1 MKEIFRE
8 MNQNPWEQ
16 GFCWFWCNDDE
27 IFFYSEED
35 FERRVE
41 ILANSGITV
50 IMTFSLTHFRMGF
63 YPYWKE
69 LNESLAKLVRACHK
83 WGIRVVEHHSAS
95 LTSRILDEGGWEKLD
110 GELSGRSKGVAKYD
124 HWKKIFPFLT
134 YDYTIDGIDI
144 RTFMQIDG
152 RTGEYAR
159 NRYGTFTACYNN
171 PDYRKIYFNYMKSVV
186 ETGIDG
192 IMNDDIQFFGDE
204 HACTCEHC
212 RKLFREQTGYTL
224 PNPENWNEF
233 AGNYDNPAY
242 IAWKKFKFDSTER
255 MYRDL
260 GEFYKT
266 LGVQLI
272 RPNYSSCVLKQN
284 PTCYPFDLCADLW
297 DFIFQENCNADIMKE
312 SYMDFMAEAV
322 HRFAAGRGRGV
333 PTMSMFYPDRP
344 DSVYFSWALARSW
357 GQIYTGTAT
366 GVDITPMEL
375 PYRKFEKKYLR
386 FYEAPEKISDLAFY
400 FSRRTRDFTANT
412 FKRFM
417 RHMMGSMQ
425 AAYVSGFRLDMVM
438 EEDSLE
444 SLLRHKTIVLSYVA
458 MLSESEIERFIAYVR
473 AGGKLI
479 ILGDFA
485 LYDADGRKR
494 TETEILNIFGEP
506 LSLNQ
511 KINLGK
517 GEIFLSDFRPE
528 EVEFQPTIGCKR
540 GHTPPL
546 STFSVPSKWEAQKAG
561 TGNLLRTLM
570 TPRIELISDHDR
582 LVATTF
588 DVKDA
593 RVMHI
598 VNLTDTISA
607 ERVQVSHD
615 DLIPNFCEG
624 AKKLSRITVKSEEL
638 PDFDVKKVYLL
649 TPEREEPI
657 PLDMVQAE
665 KGFLIEIPEN
675 TFAAYAMIVLD
686 KIGNDK

>member
-1 MKEIFRE
+1 MEKIFRE
-8 MNQNPWEQ
+8 MNLNPWEQ
-16 GFCWFWCNDDE
+16 GFCWFWCHDDE
-27 IFFYSEED
+27 IFFYTEED
-35 FERRVE
+35 FERRAKE
-41 ILANSGITV
+41 LADSGITV
-50 IMTFSLTHFRMGF
+50 VMTFSLTHFRMGF

-95 LTSRILDEGGWEKLD
+95 LTSRVLDEGGWEKLD
-110 GELSGRSKGVAKYD
+110 EELVRRSKGVAKYD
-124 HWKKIFPFLT
+124 NWKKIFPFLT
-134 YDYTIDGIDI
+134 YDYKIGDVDI

-159 NRYGTFTACYNN
+159 NRYGAFSACYNN
-171 PDYRKIYFNYMKSVV
+171 PDYRKIYFDYMKTVV

-192 IMNDDIQFFGDE
+192 IMNDDVQFFGDE

-212 RKLFREQTGYTL
+212 RKLFKEQTGYEL
-224 PNPENWNEF
+224 PAPENWSEF
-233 AGNYDNPAY
+233 AGNYDDPAY

-255 MYRDL
+255 LYRDL
-260 GEFYKT
+260 GKFYQE
-266 LGVQLI
+266 LGVQLM

-284 PTCYPFDLCADLW
+284 PTCYPFDLCSDLW

-322 HRFAAGRGRGV
+322 HRFAAGRDRGV

-366 GVDITPMEL
+366 GVDITPMEI
-375 PYRKFEKKYLR
+375 PYRKFEKKYIR
-386 FYEAPEKISDLAFY
+386 FYTAPEKISDLAFY
-400 FSRRTRDFTANT
+400 FSRRTRDFTAST

-458 MLSESEIERFIAYVR
+458 MLSESEIEKFTEYVR

-485 LYDADGRKR
+485 LYAADGRKR
-494 TETEILNIFGEP
+494 TEEETMNLFGV
-506 LSLNQ
+506 SLAVNQ
-511 KINLGK
+511 KVTLGK

-540 GHTPPL
+540 GYVFSHLT
-546 STFSVPSKWEAQKAG
+546 TFAVPSKWEAQKAG
-561 TGNLLRTLM
+561 TGKLLRTLL
-570 TPRIELISDHDR
+570 TPKTEIISENDR
-582 LVATTF
+582 LVMTTF

-598 VNLTDTISA
+598 VNLADTISA

-615 DLIPNFCEG
+615 DLIPNFCAG
-624 AKKLSRITVKSEEL
+624 AKKLGSITVKSKEM
-638 PDFDVKKVYLL
+638 PDFDVKNVYLL
-649 TPEREEPI
+649 TPEREEPMALVSYKKDDEFI
-657 PLDMVQAE
+657 
-665 KGFLIEIPEN
+665 IEIPQN
-675 TFAAYAMIVLD
+675 TFAAYAMIILD
-686 KIGNDK
+686 RNNH

>member
-1 MKEIFRE
+1 MGEIFRE
-8 MNQNPWEQ
+8 MNRNPWEQ

-35 FERRVE
+35 FERRAE

-110 GELSGRSKGVAKYD
+110 GELVRRSKGAAKYD

-134 YDYTIDGIDI
+134 YDYTIDGVDI

-152 RTGEYAR
+152 RTGDYAR
-159 NRYGTFTACYNN
+159 NNYGAFSACYNN
-171 PDYRKIYFNYMKSVV
+171 PDYRKIYFDYMKSVV

-192 IMNDDIQFFGDE
+192 IMNDDVQYFGSE

-212 RKLFREQTGYTL
+212 RKLFKEQTGYEL
-224 PNPENWNEF
+224 PDPENWSEF
-233 AGNYDNPAY
+233 AGNYENPAY

-260 GEFYKT
+260 DAFYRS
-266 LGVQLI
+266 LGVSLM

-284 PTCYPFDLCADLW
+284 PTCYPFDLCCDLW

-322 HRFAAGRGRGV
+322 HRFAAAKERGV
-333 PTMSMFYPDRP
+333 PSMSMFYPDRP

-357 GQIYTGTAT
+357 GQLYTGTAT
-366 GVDITPMEL
+366 GVDITPMEI

-386 FYEAPEKISDLAFY
+386 FYAAPEKISDLAFY

-417 RHMMGSMQ
+417 CHTMGSIQ

-438 EEDSLE
+438 EENSLE

-458 MLSESEIERFIAYVR
+458 MLSEGEAKRFAAYVR

-485 LYDADGRKR
+485 LYEADGRKR
-494 TETEILNIFGEP
+494 TETEIMNIFGVP
-506 LSLNQ
+506 LAVNQ
-511 KINLGK
+511 KVILGK

-528 EVEFQPTIGCKR
+528 KVEFQPTIGCKR
-540 GHTPPL
+540 GYMLNL
-546 STFSVPSKWEAQKAG
+546 SAFAVPSKWEAQKAG
-561 TGNLLRTLM
+561 TGKILHSLL
-570 TPRIELISDHDR
+570 TPGVELISAHDR
-582 LVATTF
+582 LVLTAF

-598 VNLTDTISA
+598 VNLADTISE
-607 ERVQVSHD
+607 ERKEVSHD

-624 AKKLSRITVKSEEL
+624 AEKLGRITVNVKDKL
-638 PDFDVKKVYLL
+638 DFEVKNAYLL
-649 TPEREEPI
+649 TPEREESL
-657 PLDMVQAE
+657 PLATSE
-665 KGFLIEIPEN
+665 KDDGLLIEIPEN
-675 TFAAYAMIVLD
+675 VFSAYAMIVLE
-686 KIGNDK
+686 KE

>member
-1 MKEIFRE
+1 MAENFRE
-8 MNQNPWEQ
+8 MNLNPWEQ

-27 IFFYSEED
+27 IFSYTEED
-35 FERRVE
+35 FERRAE

-50 IMTFSLTHFRMGF
+50 AMTFSLTHFRMGF

-69 LNESLAKLVRACHK
+69 INESLAKMVRAFHK

-95 LTSRILDEGGWEKLD
+95 LTSRVLDEGGWAKLD
-110 GELSGRSKGVAKYD
+110 DELVRRSKGVAKYD

-134 YDYTIDGIDI
+134 YDYKIGDVDI
-144 RTFMQIDG
+144 RSFMQIDG

-159 NRYGTFTACYNN
+159 NRYGSFSACYNN
-171 PDYRKIYFNYMKSVV
+171 PDYRKIYFDYMKSVV

-192 IMNDDIQFFGDE
+192 IMNDDVQYFGEE

-212 RKLFREQTGYTL
+212 RKLFKEQTGYEL

-233 AGNYDNPAY
+233 AGNYDDPAY

-260 GEFYKT
+260 DAFYQS
-266 LGVQLI
+266 LGVQLM
-272 RPNYSSCVLKQN
+272 RPNYSSCVLKQC
-284 PTCYPFDLCADLW
+284 PTCYPFDLCSDLW

-322 HRFAAGRGRGV
+322 HRFAAGRERGV

-357 GQIYTGTAT
+357 GQIYTGTCT
-366 GVDITPMEL
+366 GLDITPMEI
-375 PYRKFEKKYLR
+375 PYRQFEKKYLR
-386 FYEAPEKISDLAFY
+386 FYKAPEKISDLAFY
-400 FSRRTRDFTANT
+400 FSRRTRDFTAST

-458 MLSESEIERFIAYVR
+458 MLSESEIERFAAYVR

-485 LYDADGRKR
+485 LYAADGRKR
-494 TETEILNIFGEP
+494 TETEIMNLFGVP
-506 LSLNQ
+506 LEINQHVSL
-511 KINLGK
+511 GE
-517 GEIFLSDFRPE
+517 GEIYLSDFRPE

-540 GHTPPL
+540 GYMLNLT
-546 STFSVPSKWEAQKAG
+546 TFPAPSKWEAQKAG
-561 TGNLLRTLM
+561 TGKILRHLL
-570 TPRIELISDHDR
+570 TPGVELISENKR
-582 LVATTF
+582 LVLTSY

-598 VNLTDTISA
+598 VNLADTISE
-607 ERVQVSHD
+607 ERKEVSHD
-615 DLIPNFCEG
+615 DLIPNFCAG
-624 AKKLSRITVKSEEL
+624 AKKLGSVTVKIKEKL
-638 PDFDVKKVYLL
+638 DFEVKTVYLL
-649 TPEREEPI
+649 TPEREEP
-657 PLDMVQAE
+657 LTLTATQKDD
-665 KGFLIEIPEN
+665 GFVVEIPEN
-675 TFAAYAMIVLD
+675 VFAAYAMIILE
-686 KIGNDK
+686 K

>member
-1 MKEIFRE
+1 MGEIFRK
-8 MNQNPWEQ
+8 MNLNPWEQ
-16 GFCWFWCNDDE
+16 GFCWFWCHDDE
-27 IFFYSEED
+27 VFFYSEED
-35 FERRVE
+35 FERRAKE
-41 ILANSGITV
+41 LADSGITV
-50 IMTFSLTHFRMGF
+50 VMTFSLTHFRMGY

-69 LNESLAKLVRACHK
+69 LNESLSKLVRACHK

-110 GELSGRSKGVAKYD
+110 GELIGRSKGVAKYD
-124 HWKKIFPFLT
+124 NWKKIFPFLT
-134 YDYTIDGIDI
+134 YDYTIDDVDI

-159 NRYGTFTACYNN
+159 NRYGTFSACYNN
-171 PDYRKIYFNYMKSVV
+171 PDYRKIYFDYMKSVV

-192 IMNDDIQFFGDE
+192 IMNDDVQFFGDE
-204 HACTCEHC
+204 HACTCEYC
-212 RKLFREQTGYTL
+212 RKLFKEKTGYDL
-224 PNPENWNEF
+224 PTPENWSEF

-242 IAWKKFKFDSTER
+242 IAWKKFKFDSTEQF
-255 MYRDL
+255 YRDL
-260 GEFYKT
+260 GEFYRK
-266 LGVQLI
+266 LGVQLM

-284 PTCYPFDLCADLW
+284 PTCYPFDCCTDLW

-322 HRFAAGRGRGV
+322 HRFAAGRERGV

-366 GVDITPMEL
+366 GVDITPMEF

-386 FYEAPEKISDLAFY
+386 FYTAPKKISDLAFY
-400 FSRRTRDFTANT
+400 FSRKTRDFTANT

-417 RHMMGSMQ
+417 RHMIGSMQ

-458 MLSESEIERFIAYVR
+458 MLSESEIAKFTEYVR

-485 LYDADGRKR
+485 LYDENGRMR
-494 TETEILNIFGEP
+494 TEEETMNLFGVP
-506 LSLNQ
+506 LTVNQ
-511 KINLGK
+511 KVALGK

-540 GHTPPL
+540 GYKLHLT
-546 STFSVPSKWEAQKAG
+546 TYTVPSKWEAQKAG
-561 TGNLLRTLM
+561 TGKLLRTLL
-570 TPRIELISDHDR
+570 TRKTEIISENDR
-582 LVATTF
+582 LVVTTF
-588 DVKDA
+588 DVEDA

-598 VNLTDTISA
+598 VNLADTISA

-624 AKKLSRITVKSEEL
+624 AKKLGSITVKLKEI
-638 PDFDVKKVYLL
+638 PAFDVKSVYLL

-657 PLDMVQAE
+657 TLTSYRKDGE
-665 KGFLIEIPEN
+665 WIIEVPED
-675 TFAAYAMIVLD
+675 TFAAYAMIILD
-686 KIGNDK
+686 RK